1 MSQRHE
7 QEPAKRLAKQCPCVV
22 MTCED
27 MSEAEAVGQTLLQLN
42 IGMLITYRKA
52 SDLMSN
58 APAGWVAVVIL
69 ATKDSPA
76 VIRRTLQW
84 LHHRWP
90 RCPVTVVGDIGSGD
104 HEMAAREGGASFLS
118 RPVTCEEWTAML
130 SHTLAGHSKVEREP
144 ADGAHLSKGVSS
156 D

>member
-1 MSQRHE
+1 MSLRHE
-7 QEPAKRLAKQCPCVV
+7 QEPTSRLAMQRACVV

-27 MSEAEAVGQTLLQLN
+27 LSEAEVVARTLLQLN
-42 IGMLITYRKA
+42 TGMLITYRKA
-52 SDLMSN
+52 SDLVSN
-58 APAGWVAVVIL
+58 APAGRVAVVIL

-76 VIRRTLQW
+76 VTRRTLEW
-84 LHHRWP
+84 LRHRWP
-90 RCPVTVVGDIGSGD
+90 RCPVTVVGDIGSGE

-130 SHTLAGHSKVEREP
+130 SHTLVGQSKVEREP